1 MVAFPNILIFGL
13 ILPLLGPIADLTLL
27 STVIWKLSGYEQP
40 LNDPTFFEKYSL
52 LVIYLVSMSIDLSVS
67 AVAFIFQKEPLWKL
81 LWLFPQRFVYRPLM
95 YYVLFKS
102 YIKAI
107 KGELQGWG
115 VLKRTGNI
123 GQSAP
128 IVVAI
133 PQAQP
138 NIGSLMGGADN
149 KSASENS

>member
-1 MVAFPNILIFGL
+1 V
-13 ILPLLGPIADLTLL
+13 
-27 STVIWKLSGYEQP
+27 VWKLSGYEQP
-40 LNDPTFFEKYSL
+40 LTNPTFFEKHSL
-52 LVIYLVSMSIDLSVS
+52 LVIYLISMSIDLSVS

-81 LWLFPQRFVYRPLM
+81 FWLFPQRFVYRPLM
-95 YYVLFKS
+95 YYFLFKY

-128 IVVAI
+128 IVVTV
-133 PQAQP
+133 PVVQP
-138 NIGSLMGGADN
+138 NKGNLMGGADN
-149 KSASENS
+149 KPFSED